1 MGVPRGPFSMDAEP
15 PFQPR
20 FPWWNGDLQT
30 LRDTFRSDALPPDQ
44 GQRLPLDVG
53 GGEQL
58 LAKLDAPLSGAEPR
72 GLVLLMHG
80 LGGPPRPCINSTKP
94 RGSAP
99 ELSLIHI

>member
-1 MGVPRGPFSMDAEP
+1 MDGEP

-44 GQRLPLDVG
+44 GQLLPLDVG

-58 LAKLDAPLSGAEPR
+58 LAKLDAPFSRPEPL

-80 LGGPPRPCINSTKP
+80 LGDPANVADCGGWEIPFSAQALPCS
-94 RGSAP
+94 G
-99 ELSLIHI
+99 